1 MKRFKQLMI
10 DYDRG
15 QPDAFVIQAEQQRA
29 SEKVQRRSLV
39 IIIALILLVWLMFA
53 NLELVITARGEI
65 TEAHD
70 IEKIQHLEGGI
81 VAKIFVVEG
90 QKVYKG
96 QPLAVIKSFDTHSQ
110 LSITQGEIQDAE
122 MEMER
127 LMALIEQR
135 NIQLEHVNPNN
146 ERRVFNEKS
155 WQIEKKKNASQDRST
170 MFEIR
175 QAKTVLASMK
185 LRLKSSVKQ
194 GALMQEK
201 LDIKEQLY
209 KEEIASYL
217 EVIGIRIESMNM
229 YRELQNLEE
238 GIMQKEIELYSLEHR
253 LVNERNIRNAQY
265 MDKYTETKKK
275 HLLKVSSL
283 PAAADKVDRLT
294 IFSPIDGV
302 IDKLNYNYLSAVISP
317 GDSFAEIAPLQDKL
331 LAEVKLMPKDIGHV
345 EVGQKVRVKIDTF
358 DFTKYGWI
366 DGRVESISRYTQEEE
381 KEKYYQAKILLN
393 TLSVEKSGVKYDVLP
408 SMEVTADIIT
418 GERKV
423 VEYAV
428 KPVVQMLEGAFNER

>member
-1 MKRFKQLMI
+1 MI
-10 DYDRG
+10 NYD
-15 QPDAFVIQAEQQRA
+15 AENSAEFILQAESQRA
-29 SEKVQRRSLV
+29 SDKVQRRSFL
-39 IIIALILLVWLMFA
+39 IIISLVFLVWLMFA
-53 NLELVITARGEI
+53 KLELVITARGEI
-65 TEAHD
+65 IEAHD

-81 VAKIFVVEG
+81 LDKIFVSEG

-96 QPLAVIKSFDTHSQ
+96 QPLAIIKSFDTHSQ
-110 LSITQGEIQDAE
+110 LEITLGEIEDTK

-127 LMALIEQR
+127 LMALIESRTINLQPI
-135 NIQLEHVNPNN
+135 NENKEN
-146 ERRVFNEKS
+146 ERRVFNQKAWE
-155 WQIEKKKNASQDRST
+155 IEQRKNNSKDRST
-170 MFEIR
+170 KFEIR
-175 QAKTVLASMK
+175 QAKTMLASMK
-185 LRLKSSVKQ
+185 LRLASSVKQ
-194 GALMQEK
+194 SRLMKEK

-238 GIMQKEIELYSLEHR
+238 AIMQKEIELYSLEHR
-253 LVNERNIRNAQY
+253 LVSERDIRNAEY
-265 MDKYTETKKK
+265 MDKYTAAKNK
-275 HLLKVSSL
+275 HFLKLSGL
-283 PAAADKVDRLT
+283 PSATDKVDRLT
-294 IFSPIDGV
+294 ILSPIDGV

-317 GDSFAEIAPLQDKL
+317 GDSFAEIAPLQDQL
-331 LAEVKLMPKDIGHV
+331 LAEVKLMPKDIGHI
-345 EVGQKVRVKIDTF
+345 EVGQIVRVKIDTF

-381 KEKYYQAKILLN
+381 KEKFYQAKIVLN
-393 TLSVEKSGVKYDVLP
+393 KLSVEKAGVKYDVLP
-408 SMEVTADIIT
+408 AMEVTADIIT